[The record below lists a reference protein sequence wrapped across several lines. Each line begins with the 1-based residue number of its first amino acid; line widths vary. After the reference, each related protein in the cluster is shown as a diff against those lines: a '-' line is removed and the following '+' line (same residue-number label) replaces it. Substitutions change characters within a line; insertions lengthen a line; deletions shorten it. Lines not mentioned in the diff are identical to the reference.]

1 MYYTEHDSPVGRL
14 TLTATDKGLSGLYFE
29 EHKYFT
35 GTRDRQR
42 QPDQAHLR
50 NARQQLDEYF
60 RRQRTIFDVPLD
72 LQGTPFQRAV
82 WQALLTLPF
91 GHTSTYSMIA
101 QQVARP
107 NAVRAAGTAIGRNPL
122 SIIVPCHRVLGM
134 SGALSGYAGGLEHKR
149 FLLELE
155 KTKEKTGGADE
166 SAMIIAACESH
177 ANDASEGDGENGN
190 SMQRQCAIPG

>member
-1 MYYTEHDSPVGRL
+1 MYYMEHDSPVGRL

-35 GTRDRQR
+35 GTQDRQR
-42 QPDQAHLR
+42 QPDQIHLR
-50 NARQQLDEYF
+50 DARQQLDEYF
-60 RRQRTIFDVPLD
+60 RQQRTRFDVPLD

-101 QQVARP
+101 QHVARP

-134 SGALSGYAGGLEHKR
+134 SGALSGYAGGLERKR

-155 KTKEKTGGADE
+155 KTMKKTGGADE
-166 SAMIIAACESH
+166 SLMIIAA
-177 ANDASEGDGENGN
+177 
-190 SMQRQCAIPG
+190 